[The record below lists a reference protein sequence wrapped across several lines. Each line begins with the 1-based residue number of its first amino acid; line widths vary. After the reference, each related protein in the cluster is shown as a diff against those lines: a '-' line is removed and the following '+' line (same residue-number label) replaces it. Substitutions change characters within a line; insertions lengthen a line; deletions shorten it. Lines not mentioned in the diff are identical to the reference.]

1 MYNIV
6 GKRGWYFLF
15 SALLL
20 IPGILSLA
28 LPPGGWVTGGSGL
41 RPGIDFTSGSVMDIT
56 FQRSVSQ
63 DEVQQ
68 RMEFLGHPEAL
79 IQRTGSRTLLVRTKV
94 LSEDAGG
101 GKSERQVIED
111 DLTQNVAPVLAV
123 NFDSTSPIV
132 AQETVRNAIIALAA
146 ASVFILLYIWYA
158 FRRVPRAYRYG
169 ISAILTLIH
178 DTLLVLGVFSILGR
192 VLNMEVNSMFIVGIL
207 TVAGYS
213 VNDTIVIFD
222 RIRENVIRYP
232 DRALD
237 SVVNL
242 SIVETVGRSINTSFT
257 TFTVLLAM
265 LLIGGS
271 SIRELLLVVAI
282 GVIVGTYSSIF
293 IASQFVVIWERGEFG
308 RIIGRGRRAGATAAT
323 GLLSILRAAGA
334 VETFKIR
341 GLHRAPLSL
350 VEGPLPRV
358 PGCFVLQQNTCR
370 IWRILS
376 HLRTYAGDRT
386 SKLPLRGCP

>member
-15 SALLL
+15 SALIILPGLISLL
-20 IPGILSLA
+20 A
-28 LPPGGWVTGGSGL
+28 PPGGWINGGSGL
-41 RPGIDFTSGSVMDIT
+41 RRGIDFTSGSVLDIT
-56 FQRSVSQ
+56 FERPVAQ
-63 DEVQQ
+63 DQVQQ
-68 RMEFLGHPEAL
+68 RMAALGHPEAL
-79 IQRTGSRTLLVRTKV
+79 VQRTGSRSLLVRTKV
-94 LSEDAGG
+94 LAESVDGG
-101 GKSERQVIED
+101 QSERQLIED
-111 DLTQNVAPVLAV
+111 DLTRNVAPVVAA

-178 DTLLVLGVFSILGR
+178 DTLLVLGVFSLLGR
-192 VLNMEVNSMFIVGIL
+192 FLGMEVNSMFIVGIL

-237 SVVNL
+237 STVNL

-265 LLIGGS
+265 LLIGGA

-293 IASQFVVIWERGEFG
+293 IASQFIVIWERGEFG
-308 RIIGRGRRAGATAAT
+308 RIFWWRKRAAATA
-323 GLLSILRAAGA
+323 
-334 VETFKIR
+334 
-341 GLHRAPLSL
+341 
-350 VEGPLPRV
+350 
-358 PGCFVLQQNTCR
+358 
-370 IWRILS
+370 
-376 HLRTYAGDRT
+376 
-386 SKLPLRGCP
+386 

>member
-1 MYNIV
+1 MYDIV
-6 GKRGWYFLF
+6 AKRGWYFIF

-20 IPGILSLA
+20 IPGLISLA
-28 LPPGGWVTGGSGL
+28 MPPDGWVTGGSGL

-56 FQRSVSQ
+56 FERSVGQ

-68 RMEFLGHPEAL
+68 RMEALGHPEAL
-79 IQRTGSRTLLVRTKV
+79 IQRTGSRSVLVRTKV
-94 LSEDAGG
+94 LQAGVG
-101 GKSERQVIED
+101 TAKSERQLIED
-111 DLTQNVAPVLAV
+111 DLTQTVAPVVAV

-132 AQETVRNAIIALAA
+132 AQETVRNAIIAMAA

-169 ISAILTLIH
+169 ISAILTLVH
-178 DTLLVLGVFSILGR
+178 DTLLVLGIFSILGR

-222 RIRENVIRYP
+222 RIRENVIRHP
-232 DRALD
+232 DRALE

-282 GVIVGTYSSIF
+282 GVIIGTYSSIF
-293 IASQFVVIWERGEFG
+293 IASQFVVIWERGEIWSIF
-308 RIIGRGRRAGATAAT
+308 RRNRRRAAAAT
-323 GLLSILRAAGA
+323 
-334 VETFKIR
+334 
-341 GLHRAPLSL
+341 
-350 VEGPLPRV
+350 
-358 PGCFVLQQNTCR
+358 
-370 IWRILS
+370 
-376 HLRTYAGDRT
+376 
-386 SKLPLRGCP
+386 

>member
-1 MYNIV
+1 MYDIV
-6 GKRGWYFLF
+6 AKRGWYFLF

-20 IPGILSLA
+20 IPGIISLA
-28 LPPGGWVTGGSGL
+28 LPPDGWVTGGSGL

-56 FQRSVSQ
+56 FERPVSQ
-63 DEVQQ
+63 DQVQQ
-68 RMEFLGHPEAL
+68 RMEALGHPEAL
-79 IQRTGSRTLLVRTKV
+79 IQRTGSRSVLVRTKV
-94 LSEDAGG
+94 LQAGVG
-101 GKSERQVIED
+101 TAKSERQLIED
-111 DLTQNVAPVLAV
+111 DLTQTVAPVVAV

-132 AQETVRNAIIALAA
+132 AQETVRNAIIAMAA

-169 ISAILTLIH
+169 ISAILTLVH
-178 DTLLVLGVFSILGR
+178 DTLLVLGIFSILGR

-282 GVIVGTYSSIF
+282 GVIIGTYSSIF
-293 IASQFVVIWERGEFG
+293 IASQFVVIWERGEIWSIF
-308 RIIGRGRRAGATAAT
+308 RRGRR
-323 GLLSILRAAGA
+323 RAAA
-334 VETFKIR
+334 
-341 GLHRAPLSL
+341 A
-350 VEGPLPRV
+350 
-358 PGCFVLQQNTCR
+358 
-370 IWRILS
+370 
-376 HLRTYAGDRT
+376 A
-386 SKLPLRGCP
+386 

>member
-1 MYNIV
+1 MYDIV
-6 GKRGWYFLF
+6 AKRGWYFLF
-15 SALLL
+15 SALLIL
-20 IPGILSLA
+20 PGLLSLLA
-28 LPPGGWVTGGSGL
+28 PPSGWVVGGSGL
-41 RPGIDFTSGSVMDIT
+41 RPGIDFTSGSVLDIT
-56 FQRSVSQ
+56 FDRPVDQTQ
-63 DEVQQ
+63 VQE
-68 RMEFLGHPEAL
+68 RMAALGHPEAL
-79 IQRTGSRTLLVRTKV
+79 VQRTGSRSLLVRTKV
-94 LSEDAGG
+94 LAEDLGG
-101 GKSERQVIED
+101 GRSERQQIED
-111 DLTQNVAPVLAV
+111 DLTRTVAPVVAA

-132 AQETVRNAIIALAA
+132 AQETVRNAGIALAA

-178 DTLLVLGVFSILGR
+178 DTLLVLGVFSLLGR
-192 VLNMEVNSMFIVGIL
+192 FLGMEVNSMFIVGIL

-232 DRALD
+232 DRPLD

-265 LLIGGS
+265 LLIGGA

-293 IASQFVVIWERGEFG
+293 IASQFIVIWERGEFG
-308 RIIGRGRRAGATAAT
+308 RLLWWHRRRAAA
-323 GLLSILRAAGA
+323 AA
-334 VETFKIR
+334 
-341 GLHRAPLSL
+341 
-350 VEGPLPRV
+350 
-358 PGCFVLQQNTCR
+358 
-370 IWRILS
+370 
-376 HLRTYAGDRT
+376 
-386 SKLPLRGCP
+386 